1 MIDVTA
7 SLLSA
12 YSASARV
19 NQYLVERLDPSLWR
33 AKLPEPKVRT
43 IAALVAH
50 THNCGLVY
58 LQRAADRTPVP
69 AELDRFR
76 VTQRQAAKAL
86 GAKRKAVL
94 TVVARALKDGAR
106 IDGFPG
112 NAATFLAYYMS
123 HDAHH
128 RGQIVTLARILGHPV
143 STQTMSGMWQWPKRA
158 SE

>member
-1 MIDVTA
+1 MVDVTA
-7 SLLSA
+7 SLLQA

-19 NQYLVERLDPSLWR
+19 NQYLVERLHPSLWR
-33 AKLPEPKVRT
+33 AKIPEPKVRT

-58 LQRAADRTPVP
+58 LQRAAGRTPVP

-94 TVVARALKDGAR
+94 TVAARALADRGR
-106 IDGFPG
+106 IDGFTG

-128 RGQIVTLARILGHPV
+128 RGQIVTLARLLGHPI
-143 STQTMSGMWQWPKRA
+143 SLQTMSGMWQWPKRA